1 MQPGLFF
8 FSLYHTNKAVKD
20 FNVLMALAVYDGAFS
35 DLDMVNQFLND
46 FPVKLLHIQ
55 IAADDACPLSDIF
68 NLLLGFSFLCQKNLQ
83 TLCLLDAF
91 LFTFLNQDRKGIV
104 IDYAADLIRL
114 ALQLSVLVNDFQRAE
129 QIVAGIIG
137 KDQSVRPVI
146 DKTIFCGKAVIEP
159 VQFSLFIPDGAV
171 RCGSVHLQV
180 NELLDTFPQTHQ
192 PFHTDFGGGI
202 QVRPYHAAVFTEI
215 YSAVHHGVGVV
226 FHIGVGGDRGVDGFA
241 LAQLWQLGLLVSAVN
256 VLHGI
261 MQLIG
266 KLQPLDGIHGVV
278 HAMGTSRGGSKS
290 TVEPTKWGHTTI
302 KKILTT
308 QEYCGDVINF
318 KSYSKSYKMK
328 RRIENPEENRAIF
341 LNVHEP
347 IIDRPTW
354 EKVQALKAGTRRK
367 RPTVT
372 QEPSVFS
379 GYLKCPECGGNLNFH
394 FNQGNHDIK
403 FFSCQNHNSGLRK
416 CSSTHYIRL
425 DFLEQVV
432 LYEVHRLACF
442 ANEYENDFIKAM
454 VGRSAKVAEND
465 RVRKKREL
473 DGLLA
478 RDKELDM
485 LFERLYEDNVSG
497 KIDDAR
503 FAKMSKRYEQEQGE
517 NAKKIKALRL
527 ELKKL
532 EDKRMDVD
540 TFLETVRRYTDATAI
555 TKRMVAELIEYIE
568 VYPAVKEDGVTNQ
581 RVTIH
586 YNCIGAFEVPD
597 RRKIPERDILLETRK
612 GVALSYAPAV

>member
-1 MQPGLFF
+1 MKQSSKKISTGTAALYCRLSRDDNMDSESNSIQNQKKILQKAAKDKGYTDTIFFVDDGITGTTMKRPGFQKMIAAIEVGYISAVF
-8 FSLYHTNKAVKD
+8 VKD
-20 FNVLMALAVYDGAFS
+20 LSRLGRNYIEVGKLTEEFFPLHDVRLVAVSDGVDSDEGEDDFTPFKNIMNEYYAKDISKKRRIVNKMKGNAGIPLSPPPYGYIKNPDDPRFWVIDPEAAEVVRRIYRMALDGYGLAET
-35 DLDMVNQFLND
+35 
-46 FPVKLLHIQ
+46 
-55 IAADDACPLSDIF
+55 AAA
-68 NLLLGFSFLCQKNLQ
+68 LGA
-83 TLCLLDAF
+83 D
-91 LFTFLNQDRKGIV
+91 GIV
-104 IDYAADLIRL
+104 NPTYYWR
-114 ALQLSVLVNDFQRAE
+114 S
-129 QIVAGIIG
+129 
-137 KDQSVRPVI
+137 K
-146 DKTIFCGKAVIEP
+146 
-159 VQFSLFIPDGAV
+159 
-171 RCGSVHLQV
+171 
-180 NELLDTFPQTHQ
+180 
-192 PFHTDFGGGI
+192 
-202 QVRPYHAAVFTEI
+202 
-215 YSAVHHGVGVV
+215 
-226 FHIGVGGDRGVDGFA
+226 
-241 LAQLWQLGLLVSAVN
+241 
-256 VLHGI
+256 
-261 MQLIG
+261 
-266 KLQPLDGIHGVV
+266 
-278 HAMGTSRGGSKS
+278 GTSRGGSKS

-302 KKILTT
+302 KKILIT

-372 QEPSVFS
+372 PEPSVFS

-478 RDKELDM
+478 RDGELDGLLARDGELDM

-586 YNCIGAFEVPD
+586 YNCIGAFDVPD
-597 RRKIPERDILLETRK
+597 RRKIPEADIIMETRK
-612 GVALSYAPAV
+612 GVAVSYAPAV